1 MKVNYLIVGQGIAGS
16 VLAFELMQQG
26 KKVVVVD
33 SNTNSTSSKVAAGLY
48 NPIVFK
54 RIVKSWMVD
63 EVLPVANEMYAQ
75 MEQKFHHKFHHK
87 RAIIK
92 LFASADERE
101 FWFSK
106 AAQKDLSH
114 YLSQQVE
121 ENFLVGKIQNEF
133 GAAAV
138 LQSGNCDVRKLLEG
152 MLQFL
157 RHEAAYREEHFTTND
172 LSIHAEGVTWKEVN
186 AEKIIFCEGYL
197 ATQNSYFSWLPFVLT
212 KGEVLTIHIPN
223 FDTESV
229 LNKGVFFLPLGNQVY
244 KVGATYEWNDLT
256 EQITEQ
262 GKQQLLQ
269 KIQQVLTVPFSIVAH
284 ESGIRPTVKDRRPI
298 IGLHPEH
305 SQIGIFNGMGTK
317 AILLAPYYAQQ
328 FAQFLAG
335 HAELNP
341 EIDIARFKLKS

>member
-1 MKVNYLIVGQGIAGS
+1 MNVNYLIVGQGIAGS
-16 VLAFELMQQG
+16 VLAFELLEQG
-26 KKVVVVD
+26 KKVLVID
-33 SNTNSTSSKVAAGLY
+33 GNASNTSSKVAAGLY

-63 EVLPVANEMYAQ
+63 DVLPVANEMYAS
-75 MEQKFHHKFHHK
+75 MEQKFWQKFHHK

-92 LFASADERE
+92 LFASQDERE

-106 AAQKDLSH
+106 AAQKELSH
-114 YLSQQVE
+114 YLSPQVE
-121 ENFLVGKIQNEF
+121 EDFLSGKIKNEF

-138 LQSGNCDVRKLLEG
+138 LQSGNCDVRKLLQS
-152 MLQFL
+152 MQQFL
-157 RHEAAYREEHFTTND
+157 QQESSYREEHFTSND
-172 LSIHAEGVTWKEVN
+172 LSFHAEGISWKEVR
-186 AEKIIFCEGYL
+186 AEKIIFCEGYQ
-197 ATQNSYFSWLPFVLT
+197 ATQNPYFNWLPFVLT
-212 KGEVLTIHIPN
+212 KGEVLTIHIPD

-244 KVGATYEWNDLT
+244 KVGATYEWKDLT

-269 KIQQVLTVPFSIVAH
+269 KIQQVLKVPFSIVAH
-284 ESGIRPTVKDRRPI
+284 ESGIRPTVKDRRPM

-305 SQIGIFNGMGTK
+305 AQLGMFNGMGTK
-317 AILLAPYYAQQ
+317 AILLAPYYAKQ

-335 HAELNP
+335 KAELHP
-341 EIDIARFKLKS
+341 EVDIARFNLKN